1 MQSSVLD
8 EAASVHPN
16 SWWWIKADGCDLMK
30 GLTESVSGEWSGD
43 INLHPDAL
51 EKLFKEYKERLRFLN
66 GLGLQDRASSV
77 VSQSDITTVKEQ
89 IVSDIKFITTG
100 TYSLTIMRCIHER

>member
-1 MQSSVLD
+1 MIHAQTSVLD
-8 EAASVHPN
+8 EAASAHPN

-43 INLHPDAL
+43 VNILPDIL

-66 GLGLQDRASSV
+66 GLGLEDRANSV
-77 VSQSDITTVKEQ
+77 VFQSDIITVKEQ

-100 TYSLTIMRCIHER
+100 RFFLTIV

>member
-1 MQSSVLD
+1 MIHAQTSVLD

-43 INLHPDAL
+43 VNILPDAL

-66 GLGLQDRASSV
+66 GLGLEDRANSV
-77 VSQSDITTVKEQ
+77 VFQSDIITVKEQ

-100 TYSLTIMRCIHER
+100 RFFLTIV